1 ASDGFRVIRMAAEYS
16 WSNSGIASRSK
27 RAVRSCSVSMCSA
40 AVSVESCTADCDCSC
55 AVPSDEALSVPWC
68 CVSGKPLLSRTGLP
82 LSVPVG
88 SPMVTEYEYVGSE
101 NTLLCG
107 RSPGTSSP
115 VRVAS
120 VGWQLSIPCPTSRLP
135 NTFHITTRFVCC
147 GHGRKGTPRDR
158 GADTATSHIRT
169 ALVRA
174 QRGQRLLR

>member
-1 ASDGFRVIRMAAEYS
+1 DCFFFFQAEDGIRDR
-16 WSNSGIASRSK
+16 NVTG
-27 RAVRSCSVSMCSA
+27 VQ
-40 AVSVESCTADCDCSC
+40 TC
-55 AVPSDEALSVPWC
+55 ALPIC
-68 CVSGKPLLSRTGLP
+68 TGLP

-147 GHGRKGTPRDR
+147 GHGRKGNPRDR

-174 QRGQRLLR
+174 QRGQRLLRCPGSDRTRSRSRTGVQNPGRRRGRQPGGRRRA